1 MDLRLHWRGIR
12 GVVLAEKRFDFFWR
26 CLHCV
31 YMKKLEVRSQKL
43 CMGVSWVVM
52 GRSPK
57 FARAAFTLI
66 ELLVVVAVIA
76 VLAGFTLAAMGGI
89 NQKAARDRSK
99 AEVAAIANALERFK
113 SQNDRYPAA
122 NGANLPYAAIRAFLP
137 VSDSSLS
144 TNGSVVVFNDPYGT
158 PYLYR
163 LPGSNNIATFD
174 VWSAGQNSSA
184 TATNDD
190 IGNW

>member
-1 MDLRLHWRGIR
+1 MNESGAWSVENGANRGTS
-12 GVVLAEKRFDFFWR
+12 V
-26 CLHCV
+26 
-31 YMKKLEVRSQKL
+31 
-43 CMGVSWVVM
+43 
-52 GRSPK
+52 GREGG
-57 FARAAFTLI
+57 AFTLI

-76 VLAGFTLAAMGGI
+76 LLAGFTLAAMGGI
-89 NQKAARDRSK
+89 NQKAARDRTK

-122 NGANLPYAAIRAFLP
+122 NGSNLPYAAIRAFLP